1 MMRSTRDGFHGLR
14 RRALGPMLV
23 AACLATGAAS
33 EIPPAD
39 AGSDVAAPAPEGGAD
54 EARIPTVAA
63 AKRLLGVEAD
73 RAEQGALLRL
83 RADGRIS
90 EVRASVL
97 DNPDRLV
104 LDLPGLQSALAS
116 RRIDVGS
123 SQAGRVRVG
132 QHDAM
137 VRVVVDSGGADRP
150 FDGHVLLPREDGL
163 WVGLGSEAARL
174 GAADGIA
181 TAAPSGADVLAE
193 TAVSEP
199 ATPQRDAAPS
209 MPAQELAQ
217 TAPAEDRAESAP
229 QRDVAIA
236 EAPAPSPVIDAAP
249 MADAES
255 APLAPALPPV
265 GAPAAQPPSGDATPL
280 GDTTAAR
287 ESAPAAA
294 AAAAPAI
301 SADLPAPPAAAASP
315 TAAAPAADPAPAA
328 PQGAKPEAARS
339 EARTASV
346 RVHGVE
352 YDAQADRDRLV
363 IVQDAVAPYSFLRPD
378 AETLIVSLQDA
389 VLEPGATVR
398 VTPQEPGPVS
408 LVTALQMPGAAT
420 PEVRIAIARAPGVEP
435 SVAQQGPFLVLDF
448 PRPPRA
454 HAAAAATPDP
464 ERAVE
469 VAHRAAAAARPP
481 APATPAQ
488 PPAAAGSPT
497 DLLKEGGLVA
507 GKTYTGRRI
516 SLDFK
521 DVEIADVL
529 RLIAEVSDLNVIAGD
544 EVKGNVTIRLTD
556 VPWDQALDVILLT
569 KGLGYV
575 LVGNV
580 LRIAPQDVLKTEE
593 AARLEER
600 RAKEKLEDLVVKILP
615 VNYASVAEV
624 ETMVKKLLTSRGSV
638 NVDKRT
644 NTLILKDIPS
654 VVDESIALVK
664 AVDSPTPQVLIES
677 KIVEAK
683 LDFSRDLGAVWGIGS
698 NPDNTVAGYNA
709 GAPPPDK
716 TNTGTSFP
724 FQQPNNIV
732 VANPITS
739 TANGLLN
746 LGGYILDDRFNL
758 TLQLQAAES
767 NGEGK
772 VISSPRV
779 VTLDN
784 REAKIEQGVSIPFQT
799 FENGDA
805 QLEFIDAVLSL
816 LVTPHITADQSI
828 IMKIQVTRN
837 APDPSVPTP
846 TGSPAIAK
854 NEARTETLVKN
865 GQTLVLGGIYV
876 IDRTETEQRVPYL
889 YRIPILGNAFKN
901 DAIRDKRRELLIFV
915 TPRIV
920 EAEVAHN

>member
-1 MMRSTRDGFHGLR
+1 
-14 RRALGPMLV
+14 
-23 AACLATGAAS
+23 
-33 EIPPAD
+33 
-39 AGSDVAAPAPEGGAD
+39 
-54 EARIPTVAA
+54 
-63 AKRLLGVEAD
+63 
-73 RAEQGALLRL
+73 
-83 RADGRIS
+83 
-90 EVRASVL
+90 
-97 DNPDRLV
+97 
-104 LDLPGLQSALAS
+104 
-116 RRIDVGS
+116 
-123 SQAGRVRVG
+123 
-132 QHDAM
+132 
-137 VRVVVDSGGADRP
+137 
-150 FDGHVLLPREDGL
+150 
-163 WVGLGSEAARL
+163 
-174 GAADGIA
+174 
-181 TAAPSGADVLAE
+181 
-193 TAVSEP
+193 
-199 ATPQRDAAPS
+199 
-209 MPAQELAQ
+209 
-217 TAPAEDRAESAP
+217 
-229 QRDVAIA
+229 
-236 EAPAPSPVIDAAP
+236 
-249 MADAES
+249 
-255 APLAPALPPV
+255 
-265 GAPAAQPPSGDATPL
+265 
-280 GDTTAAR
+280 
-287 ESAPAAA
+287 
-294 AAAAPAI
+294 
-301 SADLPAPPAAAASP
+301 
-315 TAAAPAADPAPAA
+315 
-328 PQGAKPEAARS
+328 
-339 EARTASV
+339 
-346 RVHGVE
+346 
-352 YDAQADRDRLV
+352 
-363 IVQDAVAPYSFLRPD
+363 
-378 AETLIVSLQDA
+378 
-389 VLEPGATVR
+389 
-398 VTPQEPGPVS
+398 
-408 LVTALQMPGAAT
+408 
-420 PEVRIAIARAPGVEP
+420 
-435 SVAQQGPFLVLDF
+435 
-448 PRPPRA
+448 
-454 HAAAAATPDP
+454 
-464 ERAVE
+464 
-469 VAHRAAAAARPP
+469 
-481 APATPAQ
+481 
-488 PPAAAGSPT
+488 
-497 DLLKEGGLVA
+497 
-507 GKTYTGRRI
+507 
-516 SLDFK
+516 
-521 DVEIADVL
+521 
-529 RLIAEVSDLNVIAGD
+529 
-544 EVKGNVTIRLTD
+544 

-698 NPDNTVAGYNA
+698 NPDNTVAGYDA
-709 GAPPPDK
+709 HSPPPDK
-716 TNTGTSFP
+716 TTTGTSFP

-816 LVTPHITADQSI
+816 LVTPHITADKSI